1 LINLQTIIGFGCQL
15 HETRLKF
22 EKEVSQVVPDYR
34 CLSELEA
41 IVLDCEWYVDASKNL
56 SLYGMY
62 RNLFKLQHQKTFQ
75 SIRFDITV
83 IPPLCL
89 GQELVKTA
97 GHYHSIAAT
106 GLHYPEIY
114 QVAHGTAHYL
124 LQKPKHEWTQLE
136 DVVLINAVAG
146 DVVVIPP
153 GYGHI
158 TINPGDDPL
167 VMANLVARSTVSDYE
182 PIKQL
187 HGGAYFETKDHQFLK
202 NEHYEYVP
210 ELRRVKPPN
219 TFESLKKGMS
229 IYTSYI
235 HDPSALNCLETPNKQ
250 IFEGILS

>member
-1 LINLQTIIGFGCQL
+1 MN
-15 HETRLKF
+15 F
-22 EKEVSQVVPDYR
+22 EKDVSQVVPDHR
-34 CLSELEA
+34 RLSELEA
-41 IVLDCEWYVDASKNL
+41 IVFDYEWYLEASKNL
-56 SLYGMY
+56 VLYGMY
-62 RNLFKLQHQKTFQ
+62 RNLFKLQHQKSFQ

-83 IPPLCL
+83 IPPLLL
-89 GQELVKTA
+89 GHELVKTA
-97 GHYHSIAAT
+97 GHYHSIAET
-106 GLHYPEIY
+106 GLPYPEIY

-124 LQKPKHEWTQLE
+124 LQKPKPETTQLE

-167 VMANLVARSTVSDYE
+167 VMANLVARSTVSDYK

-187 HGGAYFETKDHQFLK
+187 HGGAYFETKDYQFLK

-219 TFESLKKGMS
+219 TFISLKKGIP

-235 HDPSALNCLETPNKQ
+235 QDPSALNCLETPKKQ